1 MIILGISFV
10 SHTDAGDRSERNT
23 MLLRLRDC
31 LAELRAGEWVDAHAA
46 LYGKYFV
53 KTEDKG
59 GKVSFD
65 YNDEAIR
72 KAADRHSGFLCLLTD
87 DTRMDAQKALSL
99 YRDKDG
105 VEKVFGDLRVRFFPG
120 CLPVDPQGV
129 RGPADGHPHT
139 PGVRDARQYA
149 GIPVIVRGVRDAPA
163 AGELPR
169 VVDAGVPPEVC
180 GCGVRRRERREEYVV
195 CDTKEIPKMINRI
208 PHFDPSLGEG

>member
-1 MIILGISFV
+1 
-10 SHTDAGDRSERNT
+10 

-105 VEKVFGDLRVRFFPG
+105 VEKVFGDCKNANDFRRLGVHSREAMDGKLFVLFLTSVLTSELRQRMKAYKESPWTLSMVRASLDKLCVDTVKSKG
-120 CLPVDPQGV
+120 NGSRSCLSIITKAQ
-129 RGPADGHPHT
+129 RL
-139 PGVRDARQYA
+139 YL
-149 GIPVIVRGVRDAPA
+149 A
-163 AGELPR
+163 AILKKPEKEIRKILF
-169 VVDAGVPPEVC
+169 PEVPI
-180 GCGVRRRERREEYVV
+180 V
-195 CDTKEIPKMINRI
+195 
-208 PHFDPSLGEG
+208 